1 MTNYDFKSN
10 WEQRIM
16 PLLKT
21 ERIQKAIKKGIMAW
35 LSSEKER
42 IIENE
47 LTQEEKRMTGKA
59 KTELYKSK
67 RKYYD
72 LHDKRFTDLK
82 YDKNKLPYRYAKGSC
97 RCMFYEDEEK
107 IEEKLIEW
115 GILKADPN
123 KPKKSEYKDI
133 EEYEE
138 ANDDYQSGET
148 GEQYYNYKEEI
159 IEPYFRANAE
169 KSYKSYCVYGACF
182 WYNTTFCLELA
193 RMVIPNEV
201 WKIKKSNIHATIIN
215 EKENCVFDILY
226 YDEDD
231 ETFGGR
237 HALTDVNNKISWDK
251 YTQLQDKL
259 LNSMPEQKNGTTLNI
274 NSINI

>member
-42 IIENE
+42 IIEKE
-47 LTQEEKRMTGKA
+47 LTQEEKLMTGKA
-59 KTELYKSK
+59 KTELYKNK
-67 RKYYD
+67 RKHYD
-72 LHDKRFTDLK
+72 LHDKRFTYLK
-82 YDKNKLPYRYAKGSC
+82 YDKNKLPYKYGKGDC
-97 RCMFYEDEEK
+97 CCMFYEEEEK

-123 KPKKSEYKDI
+123 KPKKSDYNDIDEYD
-133 EEYEE
+133 E
-138 ANDDYQSGET
+138 ANEDYYCGEN
-148 GEQYYNYKEEI
+148 GEQYYKYKEEI
-159 IEPYFRANAE
+159 IEPYLRANTE

-193 RMVIPNEV
+193 RMVMPNEV

-215 EKENCVFDILY
+215 ENENCVFDILY

-237 HALTDVNNKISWDK
+237 AALNDTNNKISWEQHA
-251 YTQLQDKL
+251 QLQDKL
-259 LNSMPEQKNGTTLNI
+259 LNR
-274 NSINI
+274 